1 MTRDIR
7 KINEEYIID
16 RKVTDNYI
24 RDDEFWKFLLGE
36 IKDSCNCGQSVL
48 DWVSYIG
55 FASLKA
61 DLRKYIEGDV
71 FQQVLH

>member
-24 RDDEFWKFLLGE
+24 RDDEFWKFLLGAAF
-36 IKDSCNCGQSVL
+36 
-48 DWVSYIG
+48 VSM
-55 FASLKA
+55 
-61 DLRKYIEGDV
+61 
-71 FQQVLH
+71 

>member
-36 IKDSCNCGQSVL
+36 IKDSCYSGHSVL
-48 DWVSYIG
+48 DWVYLS
-55 FASLKA
+55 
-61 DLRKYIEGDV
+61 KYWICFIESRSP
-71 FQQVLH
+71 